1 MEIPSLAT
9 KIRRLYGIR
18 RVFMSLG
25 QAIAPHLP
33 YLRRYGR
40 AISGSQQSG
49 DALVARLLETLVAD
63 PAAVD
68 TGSDLRIQLYRMVH
82 DNFGLMASQIASG
95 DEAVPVETAVA
106 DARLRRLP
114 SLARQALLLTAV
126 EGFSAEDTGRIIGR
140 DTAAV
145 DALIGEA
152 MDEIDRQTRARIL
165 IIEDEPII
173 AMDIEMI
180 VRELG
185 HDVVAVA
192 TTHAEAVAEAQKHQP
207 GLVLADIQLADNSSG
222 IEAVQEILTD
232 VTVPVI
238 FITAF
243 PERLLTGDRPEPA
256 FLLTKP
262 YQPATLRAA
271 ISQVLFFDES
281 TVPA

>member
-1 MEIPSLAT
+1 
-9 KIRRLYGIR
+9 
-18 RVFMSLG
+18 MSLG
-25 QAIAPHLP
+25 QSIAPHLP

-40 AISGSQQSG
+40 SISGSQQSG
-49 DALVARLLETLVAD
+49 DALVARMLETLVANPD
-63 PAAVD
+63 AVD

-82 DNFGLMASQIASG
+82 DNFGLLAEQAAVGADAERSDMAI
-95 DEAVPVETAVA
+95 A
-106 DARLRRLP
+106 DARLRRIP

-126 EGFSAEDTGRIIGR
+126 EGFSVEDTGRIIGR
-140 DTAAV
+140 DVEAV
-145 DALIGEA
+145 RALIHDA
-152 MDEIDRQTRARIL
+152 TDEIERQTRARIL

-180 VRELG
+180 VRDLG

-192 TTHAEAVAEAQKHQP
+192 TTHTEAVAEAQKHQP

-222 IEAVQEILTD
+222 IEAVQEILSE
-232 VTVPVI
+232 VKLPVI

>member
-1 MEIPSLAT
+1 MT
-9 KIRRLYGIR
+9 
-18 RVFMSLG
+18 LG

-40 AISGSQQSG
+40 AISGSQQAG
-49 DALVARLLETLVAD
+49 DGLVARLLQTLVAN
-63 PAAVD
+63 PTAID
-68 TGSDLRIQLYRMVH
+68 TGADLRVQLYRMVH
-82 DNFGLMASQIASG
+82 DDFGLAAGQIEAAA
-95 DEAVPVETAVA
+95 EAVAPEIAIA
-106 DARLRRLP
+106 DARLRRIP

-126 EGFSAEDTGRIIGR
+126 EGFSVEDTGRIIGR
-140 DTAAV
+140 DPADV
-145 DALIGEA
+145 RALIA
-152 MDEIDRQTRARIL
+152 DATDEIDRQTRARIL

-180 VRELG
+180 VRDLG

-192 TTHAEAVAEAQKHQP
+192 TTHAEAVAEAQKHKP

-222 IEAVQEILTD
+222 IEAVQEILSD
-232 VTVPVI
+232 VRLPVI

>member
-1 MEIPSLAT
+1 
-9 KIRRLYGIR
+9 
-18 RVFMSLG
+18 MSLG

-40 AISGSQQSG
+40 AISGSQSAG
-49 DALVARLLETLVAD
+49 DALVARLLETLVAN

-68 TGSDLRIQLYRMVH
+68 VDHDLRVQLYRMVH
-82 DNFGLMASQIASG
+82 DNFGLVAEQAAANDDDASPEIAI
-95 DEAVPVETAVA
+95 A
-106 DARLRRLP
+106 DARLRRVP

-126 EGFSAEDTGRIIGR
+126 EGFDAEDTGRIIGR
-140 DTAAV
+140 DTDAV
-145 DALIGEA
+145 NALIAEA
-152 MDEIDRQTRARIL
+152 TEEIERQTRARIL

-180 VRELG
+180 VRDLG

-192 TTHAEAVAEAQKHQP
+192 TTHAEAVAEAQTHKP

-222 IEAVQEILTD
+222 IEAVQEILTGMN
-232 VTVPVI
+232 VPVI

>member
-1 MEIPSLAT
+1 
-9 KIRRLYGIR
+9 
-18 RVFMSLG
+18 MSLG

-49 DALVARLLETLVAD
+49 DALVSRLLETLIANPD
-63 PAAVD
+63 AVD
-68 TGSDLRIQLYRMVH
+68 TSGDLRIQLYRMVH
-82 DNFGLMASQIASG
+82 DNFGLATAQAQGDEQIAP
-95 DEAVPVETAVA
+95 EVAIA
-106 DARLRRLP
+106 DARLRRIP

-126 EGFSAEDTGRIIGR
+126 EGFSNEETGRIVGR
-140 DTAAV
+140 DAADV
-145 DALIGEA
+145 DKLIHEA
-152 MDEIDRQTRARIL
+152 TDEIDRQTRARIL

-180 VRELG
+180 VRDLG

-192 TTHAEAVAEAQKHQP
+192 TTHSEAVAEAQKHQP

-222 IEAVQEILTD
+222 IEAVQEILGGM
-232 VTVPVI
+232 TVPVI

>member
-1 MEIPSLAT
+1 
-9 KIRRLYGIR
+9 
-18 RVFMSLG
+18 MSLG

-40 AISGSQQSG
+40 AISGSQQNG

-63 PAAVD
+63 PTAVD
-68 TGSDLRIQLYRMVH
+68 TGNDLRIQLYRMVH
-82 DNFGLMASQIASG
+82 DNFGLMAGAATSDDDGNLTDIAI
-95 DEAVPVETAVA
+95 A
-106 DARLRRLP
+106 DARLRRIP

-126 EGFSAEDTGRIIGR
+126 EGFNAEDTGRIIGR
-140 DTAAV
+140 DTDEV
-145 DALIGEA
+145 KTLIAEA
-152 MDEIDRQTRARIL
+152 TDEIDRQTRARIL

-180 VRELG
+180 VRDLG

-192 TTHAEAVAEAQKHQP
+192 TTHREAVAEAQKHQP

-222 IEAVQEILTD
+222 IEAVQEILTALK
-232 VTVPVI
+232 VPVI

>member
-1 MEIPSLAT
+1 
-9 KIRRLYGIR
+9 
-18 RVFMSLG
+18 MSLG

-49 DALVARLLETLVAD
+49 DALVARLLETLVAHPD
-63 PAAVD
+63 AIDA
-68 TGSDLRIQLYRMVH
+68 GNELRIQLYRMVH
-82 DNFGLMASQIASG
+82 DNFGLMTDQAAAG
-95 DEAVPVETAVA
+95 DETIPAEIAVA
-106 DARLRRLP
+106 DARLRRIP

-126 EGFSAEDTGRIIGR
+126 EGFSTAETGRIIGR
-140 DTAAV
+140 DAPAV
-145 DALIGEA
+145 EALIAEA
-152 MDEIDRQTRARIL
+152 MEEIDRQTRARIL

-192 TTHAEAVAEAQKHQP
+192 TTHAEAVADAQTHQP
-207 GLVLADIQLADNSSG
+207 GLALADIQLADNSSG
-222 IEAVQEILTD
+222 IEAVQEILTAM
-232 VTVPVI
+232 TVPVI

>member
-1 MEIPSLAT
+1 
-9 KIRRLYGIR
+9 
-18 RVFMSLG
+18 MSLG
-25 QAIAPHLP
+25 QSVGPHLP

-40 AISGSQQSG
+40 SISGSQQSG
-49 DALVARLLETLVAD
+49 DALVARLLETLVVN
-63 PAAVD
+63 PGAVD

-82 DNFGLMASQIASG
+82 DNFGLMTEQAAVADDGALSDIAI
-95 DEAVPVETAVA
+95 A
-106 DARLRRLP
+106 DARLRRIP

-126 EGFSAEDTGRIIGR
+126 EGFSFEDTGRIIGR
-140 DTAAV
+140 DAEAV
-145 DALIGEA
+145 RALISDATE
-152 MDEIDRQTRARIL
+152 EIDRQTRARIL

-185 HDVVAVA
+185 HDVVGVA
-192 TTHAEAVAEAQKHQP
+192 TTHREAVDEAQKHQP

-232 VTVPVI
+232 LKVPVI

-281 TVPA
+281 TIPA

>member
-1 MEIPSLAT
+1 
-9 KIRRLYGIR
+9 
-18 RVFMSLG
+18 MSLG

-49 DALVARLLETLVAD
+49 DALVARLLETLVAHPD
-63 PAAVD
+63 AVD
-68 TGSDLRIQLYRMVH
+68 IGDNLRIQLYRMVH
-82 DNFGLMASQIASG
+82 DNFGLMADEAANR
-95 DEAVPVETAVA
+95 DEAVPAETAVA

-126 EGFSAEDTGRIIGR
+126 EGFNAEETGRIIGR
-140 DTAAV
+140 DAAAV
-145 DALIGEA
+145 ETLIGEA

-185 HDVVAVA
+185 HDVVGVA
-192 TTHAEAVAEAQKHQP
+192 TTHREAVEEAQKHQP

-222 IEAVQEILTD
+222 IEAVQEILQG
-232 VTVPVI
+232 VKLPVI

>member
-1 MEIPSLAT
+1 
-9 KIRRLYGIR
+9 
-18 RVFMSLG
+18 MSLG

-63 PAAVD
+63 PEAVD

-82 DNFGLMASQIASG
+82 DNFGLVASQAASG
-95 DEAVPVETAVA
+95 DETVPVETAVA

-126 EGFSAEDTGRIIGR
+126 EGFSADDTGRIIGR

-145 DALIGEA
+145 DALIREA

>member
-1 MEIPSLAT
+1 
-9 KIRRLYGIR
+9 
-18 RVFMSLG
+18 MSLG

-49 DALVARLLETLVAD
+49 DALVARLLQTLVAHPD
-63 PAAVD
+63 AID

-82 DNFGLMASQIASG
+82 DNFGLMADQGVAAG
-95 DEAVPVETAVA
+95 EAVPAEIAVA
-106 DARLRRLP
+106 DARLRRIP

-126 EGFSAEDTGRIIGR
+126 EGFGAEDAGRIIGR
-140 DTAAV
+140 DSASV
-145 DALIGEA
+145 DSLIAEA

-192 TTHAEAVAEAQKHQP
+192 TTHAEAVAEAQKHLP

-222 IEAVQEILTD
+222 IEAVQEILGSMS
-232 VTVPVI
+232 VPVI

>member
-1 MEIPSLAT
+1 
-9 KIRRLYGIR
+9 
-18 RVFMSLG
+18 MSLG

-40 AISGSQQSG
+40 AISGSQRSG
-49 DALVARLLETLVAD
+49 DALVAGLLQTLVAN

-68 TGSDLRIQLYRMVH
+68 TRADLRIQLYRMVH
-82 DNFGLMASQIASG
+82 DNFGLASEQQGQSDEPAAADIAI
-95 DEAVPVETAVA
+95 A
-106 DARLRRLP
+106 DARLRRIP

-126 EGFSAEDTGRIIGR
+126 EGFSEEEAGRIIGR
-140 DTAAV
+140 DAATV
-145 DALIGEA
+145 RGLIDEA
-152 MDEIDRQTRARIL
+152 MAEIDRQTRARIL

-180 VRELG
+180 VRDLG

-192 TTHAEAVAEAQKHQP
+192 TTHSEAVAEAQAHKP
-207 GLVLADIQLADNSSG
+207 SLVLADIQLADNSSG
-222 IEAVQEILTD
+222 IEAVQEILAD
-232 VTVPVI
+232 LKVPVI

>member
-1 MEIPSLAT
+1 
-9 KIRRLYGIR
+9 
-18 RVFMSLG
+18 MSLG
-25 QAIAPHLP
+25 QAIAPYLP

-49 DALVARLLETLVAD
+49 DALVAGLLETLVAT
-63 PAAVD
+63 PGAVD
-68 TGSDLRIQLYRMVH
+68 PSGDLRIQLYRMVH
-82 DNFGLMASQIASG
+82 DNFGLMAGQSAA
-95 DEAVPVETAVA
+95 DENAPAEVAIA
-106 DARLRRLP
+106 DARLRRIP

-126 EGFSAEDTGRIIGR
+126 EGFNSEETGRIIGR
-140 DTAAV
+140 DTASV
-145 DALIGEA
+145 DELIA
-152 MDEIDRQTRARIL
+152 QATDEIDRQTRARIL

-180 VRELG
+180 VRDLG

-222 IEAVQEILTD
+222 IEAVQEILQD
-232 VTVPVI
+232 VKLPVI

>member
-1 MEIPSLAT
+1 
-9 KIRRLYGIR
+9 
-18 RVFMSLG
+18 MSLG

-40 AISGSQQSG
+40 AISGSQSSG
-49 DALVARLLETLVAD
+49 DALVARLLETLVAHPD
-63 PAAVD
+63 AVD
-68 TGSDLRIQLYRMVH
+68 LSGDLRIQLYRMVH
-82 DNFGLMASQIASG
+82 DNFGLAVQQADSS
-95 DEAVPVETAVA
+95 DEQVPADTAIA
-106 DARLRRLP
+106 DARLSRIP

-126 EGFSAEDTGRIIGR
+126 EGFSAADVGLIIGR
-140 DTAAV
+140 DAASV
-145 DALIGEA
+145 DALVAEA

-180 VRELG
+180 VRDLG
-185 HDVVAVA
+185 HDVVGVA
-192 TTHAEAVAEAQKHQP
+192 TTHREAVSEAQKHQP

-222 IEAVQEILTD
+222 IEAVQEILTGMQ
-232 VTVPVI
+232 VPVI

>member
-1 MEIPSLAT
+1 
-9 KIRRLYGIR
+9 
-18 RVFMSLG
+18 MSLG

-49 DALVARLLETLVAD
+49 DALVARLLETLVAHPD
-63 PAAVD
+63 AIDA
-68 TGSDLRIQLYRMVH
+68 GNELRIQLYRMVH
-82 DNFGLMASQIASG
+82 DNFGLMTDRAASG
-95 DEAVPVETAVA
+95 DEAVPAEIAVA
-106 DARLRRLP
+106 DARLRRIP

-126 EGFSAEDTGRIIGR
+126 EGFNAAETGRIIGR
-140 DTAAV
+140 DAAAV
-145 DALIGEA
+145 EALIAEP
-152 MDEIDRQTRARIL
+152 MEEIDRQTRARIL
-165 IIEDEPII
+165 VIEDEPII

-192 TTHAEAVAEAQKHQP
+192 TTHAEAVADARTHQP

-222 IEAVQEILTD
+222 IEAVQEILTAM
-232 VTVPVI
+232 TVPVI

>member
-1 MEIPSLAT
+1 
-9 KIRRLYGIR
+9 
-18 RVFMSLG
+18 MSLG

-49 DALVARLLETLVAD
+49 DALVSRLLETLIANPD
-63 PAAVD
+63 AVD
-68 TGSDLRIQLYRMVH
+68 TSGDLRIQLYRMVH
-82 DNFGLMASQIASG
+82 DNFGLVTAQAQRDEQIAP
-95 DEAVPVETAVA
+95 EVAIA
-106 DARLRRLP
+106 DARLRRIP

-126 EGFSAEDTGRIIGR
+126 EGFSKEETGRIIGR
-140 DTAAV
+140 DAAEV
-145 DALIGEA
+145 DKLIHEA
-152 MDEIDRQTRARIL
+152 TDEIDRQTRARIL

-180 VRELG
+180 VRDLG

-192 TTHAEAVAEAQKHQP
+192 TTHSEAVAEAQKHQP

-222 IEAVQEILTD
+222 IEAVQEILGGM
-232 VTVPVI
+232 TVPVI

>member
-1 MEIPSLAT
+1 
-9 KIRRLYGIR
+9 
-18 RVFMSLG
+18 MSLG

-40 AISGSQQSG
+40 AISGSQHGG
-49 DALVARLLETLVAD
+49 DALVAGLLEALVAN
-63 PAAVD
+63 PATVD
-68 TGSDLRIQLYRMVH
+68 LSADVRVQLYRIVH
-82 DNFGLMASQIASG
+82 DSFGLAGTAQVAPDEPIAA
-95 DEAVPVETAVA
+95 DIAIA
-106 DARLRRLP
+106 DARLSRIP

-126 EGFSAEDTGRIIGR
+126 EGFNSEDAGRIVGR
-140 DTAAV
+140 DAAEVEALVDTAM
-145 DALIGEA
+145 E
-152 MDEIDRQTRARIL
+152 EIDRQTRARIL

-192 TTHAEAVAEAQKHQP
+192 TTHREAVGEATKHQP
-207 GLVLADIQLADNSSG
+207 SLVLADIQLADNSSG
-222 IEAVQEILTD
+222 IEAVQEILQD
-232 VTVPVI
+232 VKLPVI

>member
-1 MEIPSLAT
+1 
-9 KIRRLYGIR
+9 
-18 RVFMSLG
+18 MSLG
-25 QAIAPHLP
+25 QAIAPYLP

-49 DALVARLLETLVAD
+49 DALVAGLLETLVAT
-63 PAAVD
+63 PGAVD
-68 TGSDLRIQLYRMVH
+68 PSGDLRIQLYRMVH
-82 DNFGLMASQIASG
+82 DNFGLMAGQSAAEENAPAEVAI
-95 DEAVPVETAVA
+95 A
-106 DARLRRLP
+106 DARLRRIP

-126 EGFSAEDTGRIIGR
+126 EGFNSEETGRIIGR
-140 DTAAV
+140 DTASV
-145 DALIGEA
+145 DELIA
-152 MDEIDRQTRARIL
+152 QATDEIDRQTRARIL

-180 VRELG
+180 VRDLG

-222 IEAVQEILTD
+222 IEAVQEILQD
-232 VTVPVI
+232 VKLPVI

>member
-1 MEIPSLAT
+1 
-9 KIRRLYGIR
+9 
-18 RVFMSLG
+18 MSLG
-25 QAIAPHLP
+25 KAIAPHLP

-40 AISGSQQSG
+40 AISGSQRSG
-49 DALVARLLETLVAD
+49 DALVARLLETLVAHPD
-63 PAAVD
+63 AID
-68 TGSDLRIQLYRMVH
+68 TGGELRIQLYRMVH
-82 DNFGLMASQIASG
+82 DNFGLMTNPAATG
-95 DEAVPVETAVA
+95 GETVPAEIAVA
-106 DARLRRLP
+106 DARLSRIP

-126 EGFSAEDTGRIIGR
+126 EGFSAEEAGRIIGR
-140 DTAAV
+140 DAAAV
-145 DALIGEA
+145 EALITDA
-152 MDEIDRQTRARIL
+152 MEEIDRQTRARIL

-192 TTHAEAVAEAQKHQP
+192 TTHSEAVADAQMHQP

-232 VTVPVI
+232 LTVPVI

>member
-1 MEIPSLAT
+1 
-9 KIRRLYGIR
+9 
-18 RVFMSLG
+18 MSLG

-40 AISGSQQSG
+40 AISGSQRSG
-49 DALVARLLETLVAD
+49 DALVARLLETLVAHPD
-63 PAAVD
+63 AVD
-68 TGSDLRIQLYRMVH
+68 TGNDLRIQLYRMVH
-82 DNFGLMASQIASG
+82 DNFGLVTEQAAADEPVVADIAI
-95 DEAVPVETAVA
+95 A
-106 DARLRRLP
+106 DARLRRIP

-126 EGFSAEDTGRIIGR
+126 EGFSAAETGRIIGR
-140 DTAAV
+140 DADAV
-145 DALIGEA
+145 RGLIDEA
-152 MDEIDRQTRARIL
+152 TDEIDRQTRARIL

-180 VRELG
+180 VRDLG
-185 HDVVAVA
+185 HEVVGVA
-192 TTHAEAVAEAQKHQP
+192 TTHREAVDEARAHRP

-222 IEAVQEILTD
+222 IEAVQEILTGMA
-232 VTVPVI
+232 VPVI

>member
-1 MEIPSLAT
+1 
-9 KIRRLYGIR
+9 
-18 RVFMSLG
+18 MSLG

-40 AISGSQQSG
+40 AISGSQQRG
-49 DALVARLLETLVAD
+49 DALVAGVLQTLVANSG
-63 PAAVD
+63 AVD
-68 TGSDLRIQLYRMVH
+68 TSADLRIQLYRMVH
-82 DNFGLMASQIASG
+82 DNFGLAIGHQSAADEPVAADIAI
-95 DEAVPVETAVA
+95 A
-106 DARLRRLP
+106 DARLRRIP

-126 EGFSAEDTGRIIGR
+126 EGFSEDDAGRIIGR
-140 DTAAV
+140 DAATV
-145 DALIGEA
+145 RGLIDEALA
-152 MDEIDRQTRARIL
+152 EIDRQTRARIL

-180 VRELG
+180 VRDLG
-185 HDVVAVA
+185 HEVVAVA
-192 TTHAEAVAEAQKHQP
+192 TTHAEAVAEAQTHQP

-232 VTVPVI
+232 VKVPVI

-271 ISQVLFFDES
+271 IAQVLFFDES

>member
-1 MEIPSLAT
+1 
-9 KIRRLYGIR
+9 
-18 RVFMSLG
+18 MSLG

-40 AISGSQQSG
+40 AISGSQSSG
-49 DALVARLLETLVAD
+49 DALVARLLETLVTHPD
-63 PAAVD
+63 AVD
-68 TGSDLRIQLYRMVH
+68 LSDDLRIQLYRMVH
-82 DNFGLMASQIASG
+82 DNFGLAVQQADSP
-95 DEAVPVETAVA
+95 DEQVPADTAIA
-106 DARLRRLP
+106 DARLSRIP

-126 EGFSAEDTGRIIGR
+126 EGFSAADVGRIIGR
-140 DTAAV
+140 DAVSV
-145 DALIGEA
+145 DALVADA

-180 VRELG
+180 VRDLG
-185 HDVVAVA
+185 HDVVGVA
-192 TTHAEAVAEAQKHQP
+192 TTHREAVAEAQKHQP

-222 IEAVQEILTD
+222 IEAVQEILTGMQ
-232 VTVPVI
+232 VPVI

>member
-1 MEIPSLAT
+1 
-9 KIRRLYGIR
+9 
-18 RVFMSLG
+18 MSLG

-49 DALVARLLETLVAD
+49 DALVARLLETLVAHPGAID
-63 PAAVD
+63 A
-68 TGSDLRIQLYRMVH
+68 GNELRIQLYRMVH
-82 DNFGLMASQIASG
+82 DNFGLMADQAGSG
-95 DEAVPVETAVA
+95 DEAVPAEIAVA
-106 DARLRRLP
+106 DARLRRIP

-126 EGFSAEDTGRIIGR
+126 EGFSAAETGRIVGR
-140 DTAAV
+140 DAAAV
-145 DALIGEA
+145 EALIAEA
-152 MDEIDRQTRARIL
+152 MEEIDRQTRARIL

-180 VRELG
+180 VRDLG

-192 TTHAEAVAEAQKHQP
+192 TTHTEAVADAQTHQP

-222 IEAVQEILTD
+222 IEAVQEILTGM
-232 VTVPVI
+232 TVPVI

>member
-1 MEIPSLAT
+1 
-9 KIRRLYGIR
+9 
-18 RVFMSLG
+18 MSLG
-25 QAIAPHLP
+25 QSVAPHLP

-40 AISGSQQSG
+40 SISGNQQSG
-49 DALVARLLETLVAD
+49 DALVARLLETLVAN
-63 PAAVD
+63 PGAVD
-68 TGSDLRIQLYRMVH
+68 IGADLRVQLYRMIH
-82 DNFGLMASQIASG
+82 DNFGLIA
-95 DEAVPVETAVA
+95 EQATAKDDGTMTEIAIA
-106 DARLRRLP
+106 DARLRRIP

-126 EGFSAEDTGRIIGR
+126 EGFSFEDTGRIIGR
-140 DTAAV
+140 DPETV
-145 DALIGEA
+145 RALIA
-152 MDEIDRQTRARIL
+152 DATDEIDRQTRARIL

-185 HDVVAVA
+185 HDVVGVA
-192 TTHAEAVAEAQKHQP
+192 TTHREAVDEAQKHQP

-232 VTVPVI
+232 LQVPVI

-281 TVPA
+281 TIPA

>member
-1 MEIPSLAT
+1 
-9 KIRRLYGIR
+9 
-18 RVFMSLG
+18 MSLG
-25 QAIAPHLP
+25 QSIAPHLP

-40 AISGSQQSG
+40 SISGSQQNG
-49 DALVARLLETLVAD
+49 DALVARMLETLVAHPDAID
-63 PAAVD
+63 PD
-68 TGSDLRIQLYRMVH
+68 GDLRIQLYRMVH
-82 DNFGLMASQIASG
+82 DNFGLMA
-95 DEAVPVETAVA
+95 DRAVPEGEAERSDMAIA
-106 DARLRRLP
+106 DARLRRIP

-126 EGFSAEDTGRIIGR
+126 EGFSVEDTGRIIGR
-140 DTAAV
+140 DADAV
-145 DALIGEA
+145 RALIHDA
-152 MDEIDRQTRARIL
+152 TDEIDRQTRARIL

-180 VRELG
+180 VRDLG

-192 TTHAEAVAEAQKHQP
+192 TTHTEAVAEAQKHQP

-222 IEAVQEILTD
+222 IEAVQEILSD
-232 VTVPVI
+232 VKLPVI

-243 PERLLTGDRPEPA
+243 PERLLPGDRPEPA

>member
-1 MEIPSLAT
+1 
-9 KIRRLYGIR
+9 
-18 RVFMSLG
+18 MSLG

-49 DALVARLLETLVAD
+49 DALVAGLLQTLVAN
-63 PAAVD
+63 PGSVD
-68 TGSDLRIQLYRMVH
+68 TSADLRIQLYRMVH
-82 DNFGLMASQIASG
+82 DNFGLVAEQAVASG
-95 DEAVPVETAVA
+95 ESAAADIAIA
-106 DARLRRLP
+106 DARLRRIP

-126 EGFSAEDTGRIIGR
+126 EGFSEDEAGRIIGR
-140 DTAAV
+140 DAGTVQGLIAQ
-145 DALIGEA
+145 AL
-152 MDEIDRQTRARIL
+152 DEIERQTRARIL

-180 VRELG
+180 VRDLG

-192 TTHAEAVAEAQKHQP
+192 TTHSEAVNEAQKHKP

-222 IEAVQEILTD
+222 IEAVQEILAELK
-232 VTVPVI
+232 VPVI

-271 ISQVLFFDES
+271 IAQVLFFDES

>member
-1 MEIPSLAT
+1 
-9 KIRRLYGIR
+9 
-18 RVFMSLG
+18 MSLG
-25 QAIAPHLP
+25 QSVAPHLP

-40 AISGSQQSG
+40 SISGNQQSG
-49 DALVARLLETLVAD
+49 DALVARLLETLVAN
-63 PAAVD
+63 PGAVD
-68 TGSDLRIQLYRMVH
+68 IGADLRVQLYRMIH
-82 DNFGLMASQIASG
+82 DNFGLIA
-95 DEAVPVETAVA
+95 EQAVAQDDGTMTEIAIA
-106 DARLRRLP
+106 DARLRRIP

-126 EGFSAEDTGRIIGR
+126 EGFSFEDTGRIIGR
-140 DTAAV
+140 DPETV
-145 DALIGEA
+145 RALIA
-152 MDEIDRQTRARIL
+152 DATDEIDRQTRARIL

-185 HDVVAVA
+185 HDVVGVA
-192 TTHAEAVAEAQKHQP
+192 TTHREAVDEAQKHQP

-232 VTVPVI
+232 LQVPVI

-281 TVPA
+281 TIPA